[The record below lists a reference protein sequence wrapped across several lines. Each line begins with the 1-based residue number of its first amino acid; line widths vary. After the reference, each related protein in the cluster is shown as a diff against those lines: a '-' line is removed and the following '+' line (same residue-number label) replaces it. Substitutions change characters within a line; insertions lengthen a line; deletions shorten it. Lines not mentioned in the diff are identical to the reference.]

1 MDTEESRSHTAEPN
15 LAGDGRTHATLRT
28 GFGIRRSSGAAM
40 EYWDGPQEV
49 HARVKATP

>member
-49 HARVKATP
+49 HAPVKATP